1 PSVAYG
7 PVVFGGAVSWSLE
20 ANRDLDIAAVL
31 DDHVLLDEARL
42 TGGVLM
48 RLGRVHRD
56 LGVPLLNGSP
66 IARAL
71 FPDPAV
77 PLPALPAPEAL
88 DRVAATLA
96 ACRDDLTAADPAAA
110 DGDVVRRELHHA
122 VALAQFALDVLR
134 ARAAVRAD
142 ADAVP
147 DADAIEPAAARRLL
161 RRIEPLLT
169 EQGACWLL
177 RSRPGGLDDSIRELD
192 RLRHQLTAAA
202 HA

>member
-1 PSVAYG
+1 V
-7 PVVFGGAVSWSLE
+7 
-20 ANRDLDIAAVL
+20 N
-31 DDHVLLDEARL
+31 
-42 TGGVLM
+42 
-48 RLGRVHRD
+48 
-56 LGVPLLNGSP
+56 VPQTVIS
-66 IARAL
+66 R
-71 FPDPAV
+71 
-77 PLPALPAPEAL
+77 
-88 DRVAATLA
+88 
-96 ACRDDLTAADPAAA
+96 PAASK
-110 DGDVVRRELHHA
+110 VA
-122 VALAQFALDVLR
+122 VAHSPSTGAIFSLAQFALDVLR

-169 EQGACWLL
+169 EQRACWLL